1 MFPRSKDNEKAG
13 YGKTVA
19 LHMKDNEKAGYGKT
33 VALHMREAAIARL

>member
-1 MFPRSKDNEKAG
+1 MG